1 MTATNKHDC
10 IYKTR
15 VDELESE
22 VARLTAELDNQ
33 KRHRFGKKSERMP
46 SPREAMGRP
55 SRIAA
60 REESIESRQRQEALR
75 ASMTTEEIHHC
86 VSDND
91 KECPSCGGREFSQV
105 GSGKTSEVYDYI
117 PGRLVKRIHV
127 REVMAC
133 SCGEHIVTAE
143 GPPKVIDSTR
153 YGPSMMAFIAVAKC
167 ADSIPVYR
175 LEKGFSRTGIPMAR
189 STMNTLLHRTA
200 EILSPISRRLLERA
214 AGCEVVQADETR
226 LRVLTKKKGDKGY
239 IWTFLGHDDSE
250 KTDFV
255 AYRYSDGRGGETAAE
270 VLGTSRGTL
279 VVDAYS
285 GYNRVTDPKGRT
297 RAGCLAHARRKFFDA
312 SSSAEADSKT
322 AMNTILELY
331 KIEAQAKNEGI
342 VGTRKHLELRQS
354 QSRKILNRFHG
365 WLFEKQ
371 RLHPPKSPMGK
382 AISYALAQWE
392 PLNRFT
398 EDARIPVDN
407 NAAERALRVV
417 ALGRKNY
424 LFAGTN
430 QSAKNIAGLYSII
443 STCEASGVNPVA
455 YIQDVLMRTASHPA
469 SKLDELLP
477 HRWIPSL

>member
-1 MTATNKHDC
+1 MTATNKDDC

-22 VARLTAELDNQ
+22 VARLSAELDNQ

-46 SPREAMGRP
+46 SPREAMGRS

-91 KECPSCGGREFSQV
+91 KECPSCGGREFSEV

-127 REVMAC
+127 REVTAC

-214 AGCEVVQADETR
+214 AGCEVVQAD
-226 LRVLTKKKGDKGY
+226 V
-239 IWTFLGHDDSE
+239 H
-250 KTDFV
+250 
-255 AYRYSDGRGGETAAE
+255 
-270 VLGTSRGTL
+270 
-279 VVDAYS
+279 
-285 GYNRVTDPKGRT
+285 
-297 RAGCLAHARRKFFDA
+297 
-312 SSSAEADSKT
+312 
-322 AMNTILELY
+322 
-331 KIEAQAKNEGI
+331 
-342 VGTRKHLELRQS
+342 
-354 QSRKILNRFHG
+354 
-365 WLFEKQ
+365 
-371 RLHPPKSPMGK
+371 
-382 AISYALAQWE
+382 
-392 PLNRFT
+392 
-398 EDARIPVDN
+398 
-407 NAAERALRVV
+407 
-417 ALGRKNY
+417 
-424 LFAGTN
+424 
-430 QSAKNIAGLYSII
+430 
-443 STCEASGVNPVA
+443 TCC
-455 YIQDVLMRTASHPA
+455 R
-469 SKLDELLP
+469 
-477 HRWIPSL
+477 